1 MNFQGK
7 SVIVTGAS
15 SGMGREAAVQFAAHG
30 AKVLVNYSATRD
42 MAEETCDIITKAGG
56 TAVVHQGDVS
66 KVEDANAIVKA
77 AVDAFGRLDI
87 LINNAGTTA
96 FIPFQNLEDAT
107 PEVWLKLYSVNV
119 MGSFFCARAAAEAMR
134 KTGGGVIINNAS
146 VSGHRPQGSSIPYCS
161 SKAAVLHMTRCLAIA
176 LGPDIRVCSVS
187 PGYIKDT
194 RWNDNR
200 ENFDMQ
206 QALADGAEAS
216 LLKKVGTSAEVAA
229 AMLYLASDEAN
240 FCTGID
246 VLVDGGRFFKV

>member
-15 SGMGREAAVQFAAHG
+15 SGMGRAAAVQFAAHG
-30 AKVLVNYSATRD
+30 ARVVVNYSSSKD
-42 MAEETCDIITKAGG
+42 LAEETAEIIRKAGG
-56 TAVVHQGDVS
+56 TAIVCQGDVS
-66 KVEDANAIVKA
+66 EDEDARRVVKT
-77 AVDAFGRLDI
+77 AVDAFGRLDV

-96 FIPFQNLEDAT
+96 FIPFDDLESAG

-119 MGSFFCARAAAEAMR
+119 VGSFLCARAAAPEM
-134 KTGGGVIINNAS
+134 KKNGGGVVINNAS

-176 LGPDIRVCSVS
+176 LGPEIRVCSVS

-194 RWNDNR
+194 LWTSKR
-200 ENFDMQ
+200 ENFDAEKAAQ
-206 QALADGAEAS
+206 EGARMS
-216 LLKKVGTSAEVAA
+216 LLGKTGTASDIAD
-229 AMLYLASDEAN
+229 AMLYLASDEAK